1 MAKIKLICCF
11 AVLAITLMACGQI
24 NSERTSLG
32 KAQAEQ
38 ELKLALSKES
48 QHNVRDY
55 KQLIIKDS
63 SSVVSIVEP
72 IIFNISN

>member
-11 AVLAITLMACGQI
+11 ALLAITLLAFGQI
-24 NSERTSLG
+24 TSEQTSLG
-32 KAQAEQ
+32 KSQPEL
-38 ELKLALSKES
+38 ELKLALSEES

-63 SSVVSIVEP
+63 SSEVSIAEP